1 MAEWWLEVRCALC
14 LSIPVMSS
22 KSITHA
28 SWHLGVAGREGRKN
42 GERQAEKVV
51 SYEAMKVST
60 LMAILQI
67 GS

>member
-1 MAEWWLEVRCALC
+1 MPFPSR
-14 LSIPVMSS
+14 
-22 KSITHA
+22 SITHT

-51 SYEAMKVST
+51 SYEAMKVGT